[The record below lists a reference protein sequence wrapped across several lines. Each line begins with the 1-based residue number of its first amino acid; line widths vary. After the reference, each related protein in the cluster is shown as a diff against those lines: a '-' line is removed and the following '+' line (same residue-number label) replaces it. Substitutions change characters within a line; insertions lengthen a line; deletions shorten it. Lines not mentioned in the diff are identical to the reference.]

1 MRQMYASYQ
10 RQSRHCPVAAGRLS
24 PSGTRRAPSTRSG
37 ALACGGSLR
46 GSALPTSASR
56 LPDQSSCSPSSPARE
71 EWASRCWC
79 VHVPR
84 TALHPI
90 ALNMAR
96 SRVQIRLLVS
106 HWRSEGLNVLVCAA
120 SAKAARLIGGH
131 TVHSA
136 FKLRLKGGFYET
148 QLDGGK
154 KHTKHWAWL
163 FTRDVRRRRPSR
175 SPTVPPNPPSRAT
188 TSMPPPDLPPLA
200 QVIVIDEVSMLT
212 AGALHGVNHALNH
225 VMSLTTSAES
235 TRHFGSKSVLAVGD
249 LFQLPAVEKHRFKE
263 QVRGYQLVCT
273 FTILCNRHV
282 RG

>member
-1 MRQMYASYQ
+1 MCASYQ

-24 PSGTRRAPSTRSG
+24 PSGTRRAPSTRTG
-37 ALACGGSLR
+37 ALACGGSPR
-46 GSALPTSASR
+46 GRASPTSASR
-56 LPDQSSCSPSSPARE
+56 WPDRSSCSPSSPARE

-79 VHVPR
+79 VHVPC

-96 SRVQIRLLVS
+96 SRAQIRLLVS

-175 SPTVPPNPPSRAT
+175 CGTPLAPQPY
-188 TSMPPPDLPPLA
+188 PPPPLPPPRPA
-200 QVIVIDEVSMLT
+200 CRYPP
-212 AGALHGVNHALNH
+212 
-225 VMSLTTSAES
+225 
-235 TRHFGSKSVLAVGD
+235 RHRS
-249 LFQLPAVEKHRFKE
+249 R
-263 QVRGYQLVCT
+263 R
-273 FTILCNRHV
+273 
-282 RG
+282 